1 MHQISLSLVA
11 LSGFSGFTGAYYYKN
26 YKRKKLMR
34 QLGAPDY
41 ETAVKMVQGGFTD
54 YKTFKKAQELK
65 IDSLEEYSF
74 ALELQT
80 LDEKE

>member
-1 MHQISLSLVA
+1 
-11 LSGFSGFTGAYYYKN
+11 
-26 YKRKKLMR
+26 MR